1 MGQVSV
7 FINGRSYR
15 LGCDDG
21 EEQRL
26 HELARHVSGKVENLI
41 RDMGDVGG
49 ERLFMMA
56 SLLLADEAL
65 DAREALRQALAD
77 RVDDLK
83 ATLPGATDSSP
94 APPQHSDADA
104 DATAETARTETT
116 AAATQRATPP
126 AGKPMLT
133 RARQQAQNG

>member
-26 HELARHVSGKVENLI
+26 HELARYVSGKVENLV
-41 RDMGDVGG
+41 RDMGNVGG

-77 RVDDLK
+77 RVGDLK
-83 ATLPGATDSSP
+83 ATLPDAVAAAPTTVSRFDAAAEAEPPRALEPAATTQPTSSP
-94 APPQHSDADA
+94 
-104 DATAETARTETT
+104 T
-116 AAATQRATPP
+116 
-126 AGKPMLT
+126 GKPMLT